1 MSIKALA
8 VRGRGAEGQ
17 GDGLTILTS
26 HFLSLTGSI
35 FFALSTTLTTRD
47 YFGRYANHPL
57 MQTDFYVDEWRVGQA
72 MAELDEGTAVY
83 LAPTQQELATFLFA
97 LGGRRHE
104 LRNLNLH
111 ESLVPLG
118 WAGQPIAYFLRAD
131 DAAGLAHLQQ
141 VWGDAAEISTTL
153 RGFTQLTIASA
164 PTTPP
169 PLADFGGEIALV
181 EVQTAAHDNQLQ
193 VTLTW
198 QATAVPTAD
207 YTAFI
212 HLLDEQGEI
221 VAQLDRPPAGYPTAD
236 WRPNERIRDTFTLP
250 LISYTTLRTG
260 FYHPQTLQPLGVY
273 EE

>member
-1 MSIKALA
+1 
-8 VRGRGAEGQ
+8 
-17 GDGLTILTS
+17 
-26 HFLSLTGSI
+26 
-35 FFALSTTLTTRD
+35 
-47 YFGRYANHPL
+47 

-72 MAELDEGTAVY
+72 MAGLDEGTAVY

-164 PTTPP
+164 PATPP
-169 PLADFGGEIALV
+169 PLAHFGAEIALV

-260 FYHPQTLQPLGVY
+260 FYHPHTLQPLGVY